1 MEVWG
6 VLRLAQIGVGLL
18 VVLNARNQ
26 QEPDKKH
33 NERQH
38 QNDVQQNFIAPCHW
52 CNFHSALLYCCGAA
66 STQRRSM
73 E

>member
-1 MEVWG
+1 MKTWKK
-6 VLRLAQIGVGLL
+6 IGVGLL